1 MPRTQK
7 YYKRPA
13 NSQLFHCDSFI
24 HCVGHAVRWAIGGV
38 GGGKRERKRERK
50 RKRKKENQQI
60 LHQTLE
66 KKNLYMCLG
75 PEKKDNKIKLP
86 NGPAFINQISSSSFY
101 FYFIFFHFLF
111 SIFFF
116 SCRFFFLS
124 FFFFFFF
131 VFFLLSFSLRSSCCS
146 VPPFAKM
153 KAPDWGRLASNKSST
168 LTVFGSVDND
178 RSWSYWWCWCCCCF
192 LCIDL
197 VDDDPRQ
204 LGNHLQLLKKKRKEK
219 RQQNE
224 TNEKLHVR

>member
-38 GGGKRERKRERK
+38 GGGGKRERKRERK

-86 NGPAFINQISSSSFY
+86 NGPAFINQISSWSFY

-116 SCRFFFLS
+116 SCRFFFFPFSSS
-124 FFFFFFF
+124 FFLYFFCW
-131 VFFLLSFSLRSSCCS
+131 VFLFGRRVVLFPRLRRWR
-146 VPPFAKM
+146 PPI
-153 KAPDWGRLASNKSST
+153 G
-168 LTVFGSVDND
+168 G
-178 RSWSYWWCWCCCCF
+178 
-192 LCIDL
+192 DL
-197 VDDDPRQ
+197 HRI
-204 LGNHLQLLKKKRKEK
+204 NRRH
-219 RQQNE
+219 
-224 TNEKLHVR
+224 